1 MKNKKLIA
9 LLLVTVVAVN
19 VITPAFAE
27 EGTAGSTTDTAYTVQ
42 YSQVEQMVLGNNLQ
56 AQSNALAIG
65 MMSNEN
71 KTKEQYQQLAN
82 VIQQT
87 STTLTA
93 IMNSPT
99 ATQDMKTVA
108 QGTNVS
114 LSSLLSMF
122 QAQGETSDDDY
133 ELTELQMNQGN
144 YQMVKAAQSMFSVYY
159 QLQYN
164 LEQMSNTRVT
174 LEDTVK
180 AAQTQYNLGLCT
192 SVAVADANA
201 SVTTLDNNIA
211 DLKNQSKS
219 IGYQMNQLL
228 GHAYNDQITFGKM
241 PEPDTGYAGKINL
254 KNDFAE
260 ASAASYTVQIDLKQR
275 TIIGDET
282 RTNRDQRQ
290 MKSNAAEME
299 IQKIGASLETQY
311 AAIQKQQSVLALEQK
326 NLDSAKL
333 KRDQA
338 QTQYNIGTLSLINL
352 NTAKNNYL
360 KQQTVVETAKSTL
373 FWNIETYRWIV
384 KGLPAS

>member
-9 LLLVTVVAVN
+9 LLLVTLVAVN

-27 EGTAGSTTDTAYTVQ
+27 ESTAESTTDTAYTVQ
-42 YSQVEQMVLGNNLQ
+42 YSQVEQMVLSNNLQ

-71 KTKEQYQQLAN
+71 KTKERYQQLAN
-82 VIQQT
+82 SIQQT
-87 STTLTA
+87 SATLTA
-93 IMNSPT
+93 IMNSSS
-99 ATQDMKTVA
+99 ATQDLKTVA

-114 LSSLLSMF
+114 LSSLLTMF
-122 QAQGETSDDDY
+122 QAQAETSDDDY
-133 ELTELQMNQGN
+133 ELTEFQMDQAN
-144 YQMVKAAQSMFSVYY
+144 YQTVKAAQSMFSTYY

-164 LEQMSNTRVT
+164 LEQLTNTRVT
-174 LEDTVK
+174 LVDAVN
-180 AAQTQYNLGLCT
+180 AAQVKLNLGLCT
-192 SVAVADANA
+192 SDALTNANA
-201 SVTTLDNNIA
+201 NVTTLDNNIT
-211 DLKNQSKS
+211 DLQNQSKS
-219 IGYQMNQLL
+219 VGYQMNQLL
-228 GHAYNDQITFGKM
+228 GHSYNDKITFGKM
-241 PEPDTGYAGKINL
+241 PEPDTDYVSKINL
-254 KNDFAE
+254 KNDFAT
-260 ASAASYTVQIDLKQR
+260 ASSASYNVKIDLKQR

-290 MKSNAAEME
+290 MKSNAAAME
-299 IQKIGASLETQY
+299 IQKIGASLDTQY

-338 QTQYNIGTLSLINL
+338 QTQYHIGALSLINL

-373 FWNIETYRWIV
+373 FWKIETYRWIV